1 MLYKNKACTTAATL
15 YEKKIV
21 EITTPTMHFSDNGKM
36 ICKPSYFNT
45 KTGCL
50 KPLGNGLEIS

>member
-1 MLYKNKACTTAATL
+1 MHGIPVYSGLGGTTAATV
-15 YEKKIV
+15 YEMYWKIV
-21 EITTPTMHFSDNGKM
+21 ENTTPTMHFSDNGKM

-50 KPLGNGLEIS
+50 KP